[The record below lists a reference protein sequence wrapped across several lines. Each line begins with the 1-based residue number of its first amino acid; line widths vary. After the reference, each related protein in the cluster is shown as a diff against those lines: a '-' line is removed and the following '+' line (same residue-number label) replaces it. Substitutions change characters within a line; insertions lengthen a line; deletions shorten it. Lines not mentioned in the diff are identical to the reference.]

1 MCLHKRTFPRPDDN
15 KNQEECGEPVANS
28 ADCDPVAEGKAH
40 IDSQTSVDANGAMS
54 VGEMMAKR
62 CGNSSEICSPRV
74 TPSRIRQMNPNEV
87 FVFGSN
93 MGGLHMGGAAAF
105 AKAHFGAIEGQG
117 EGLQGQCY
125 AIPTMEGPASMSEAV
140 ARFVRFASVHQEL
153 HFWVTLVGCGIAGY
167 NPQDVAPLFRD
178 CVQLENVALPA
189 EFWSV
194 LRVKLEL

>member
-1 MCLHKRTFPRPDDN
+1 
-15 KNQEECGEPVANS
+15 
-28 ADCDPVAEGKAH
+28 
-40 IDSQTSVDANGAMS
+40 
-54 VGEMMAKR
+54 
-62 CGNSSEICSPRV
+62 
-74 TPSRIRQMNPNEV
+74 
-87 FVFGSN
+87 

-194 LRVKLEL
+194 LRVKL